1 MKWFIGLAIIFVLFA
16 GKSLSIRVT
25 APGRHFHRRSLATNQ
40 GFIQAHKK
48 FTQTL
53 SHVAAT
59 IQEAREGLSETK
71 QTEIHQERS
80 DNHHPNVEVET
91 SVQKPESE
99 VVVKDAE
106 REGTCLHPKDV
117 NCKPNDDESASN
129 MANDQGEIM
138 ERNLDIKPQVSN
150 EEKTD
155 TTIKVEIENVT
166 KIENSTEVDSEI
178 TSEIT
183 TEIIVGFS
191 TEIESGNNTEID
203 TGNST
208 VIEAGN
214 STVIETGNSTVT
226 EAGNSIVFEAG
237 NNNVI
242 KAGNS
247 TVFEAGNNTVIKAGN
262 STEMEAGNSTE
273 TRSSIEI
280 GNSTEIDTRNGTEV
294 EKGSGTESKV
304 ANKTLIGTE
313 NHTETLVGEEKV
325 PSETMRE
332 NITPSEDRSDELVRN
347 QIIVDEEEFQ
357 NEAIKPQLSN
367 SSFFAKFFKL
377 IRDNSQVILGL

>member
-166 KIENSTEVDSEI
+166 KIENSTVVD
-178 TSEIT
+178 SEIT

-191 TEIESGNNTEID
+191 TVIEGGNNTEIEAGNS
-203 TGNST
+203 TEIEARNST

-214 STVIETGNSTVT
+214 SSVIEAGNSTGT
-226 EAGNSIVFEAG
+226 EAGNS
-237 NNNVI
+237 
-242 KAGNS
+242 
-247 TVFEAGNNTVIKAGN
+247 TV
-262 STEMEAGNSTE
+262 MEAGNSTE
-273 TRSSIEI
+273 IEAGNSTEIEAGNSTEIEAGNSTGTGSSTEIET
-280 GNSTEIDTRNGTEV
+280 GNSTEIDTRNSTEV
-294 EKGSGTESKV
+294 EKRNGTESKV
-304 ANKTLIGTE
+304 ANITLVGTE

-325 PSETMRE
+325 PSETVHE
-332 NITPSEDRSDELVRN
+332 NIAPSEDRSDELVRN

-357 NEAIKPQLSN
+357 NEAIKPQLSD
-367 SSFFAKFFKL
+367 STFFAKFFKL
-377 IRDNSQVILGL
+377 IKDNSQVILGL

>member
-166 KIENSTEVDSEI
+166 KIENSTVVD
-178 TSEIT
+178 SEIT

-191 TEIESGNNTEID
+191 TEIEGGNDTEIKAGNS
-203 TGNST
+203 TEIKAGNST

-214 STVIETGNSTVT
+214 STVIE
-226 EAGNSIVFEAG
+226 
-237 NNNVI
+237 
-242 KAGNS
+242 AGNS
-247 TVFEAGNNTVIKAGN
+247 TVIEVGNSTVIEAGN
-262 STEMEAGNSTE
+262 STVIEAGNSTE
-273 TRSSIEI
+273 IEAGNSTGTRSSTEIET
-280 GNSTEIDTRNGTEV
+280 GNNTEIDTRNGTEV
-294 EKGSGTESKV
+294 EKRNGTEIKV
-304 ANKTLIGTE
+304 ANITLIGTE

-325 PSETMRE
+325 PSETVHE
-332 NITPSEDRSDELVRN
+332 NIAPSEDRSDELVRN

-357 NEAIKPQLSN
+357 NEAIKPQLSD
-367 SSFFAKFFKL
+367 STFFAKFFKL
-377 IRDNSQVILGL
+377 IKDNSQVILGL